1 MSEYDIEK
9 WGVVTND
16 NVRKTPIIYVKPDK
30 TFLEFARANEFSVM
44 CEISGTGMG
53 YDTTV
58 KIPGVVNRSSD
69 VPNCRPN
76 YYKKTG
82 QYVVTLDC
90 PWIGYPPKN
99 NGVVKFFGLKEK
111 MDEPVDSPVVELAEN
126 SEKEDNKNE
135 YFLPITIGGIAIFL
149 FLFCVIMVIRKNK

>member
-1 MSEYDIEK
+1 
-9 WGVVTND
+9 
-16 NVRKTPIIYVKPDK
+16 
-30 TFLEFARANEFSVM
+30 M

-90 PWIGYPPKN
+90 PWVGYPPKN
-99 NGVVKFFGLKEK
+99 NGIVKFFGLKEK
-111 MDEPVDSPVVELAEN
+111 MDEPVDSPVAELTAN
-126 SEKEDNKNE
+126 PEKEDDKNE
-135 YFLPITIGGIAIFL
+135 HLLLMICGGIGMFVL
-149 FLFCVIMVIRKNK
+149 LLCIMMVLRKNN

>member
-90 PWIGYPPKN
+90 PWVGYPPKN
-99 NGVVKFFGLKEK
+99 NGIVKFFGLKEK
-111 MDEPVDSPVVELAEN
+111 MDEPVDSPVAELTAN
-126 SEKEDNKNE
+126 PEKEDDKNE
-135 YFLPITIGGIAIFL
+135 HLLLMICGGIGMFVL
-149 FLFCVIMVIRKNK
+149 LLCIMMVLRKNN